1 MSNDHSVLLSVNEL
15 FAERAA
21 RRQREK
27 EADAKLQR
35 DVDERDK
42 EFKQRLDAF
51 QMTDA
56 LRYALADKIKHAFE
70 RKETELV
77 IVTFPVGFCT
87 DGGRAVANIDAP
99 PINKPDKTSADA
111 EPAWLETLPRGAHA
125 LFKFWK
131 DDLKPGGFEFGAR
144 VVDFPDGMPG
154 HIALFFAWPR
164 NPMEV
169 AS

>member
-1 MSNDHSVLLSVNEL
+1 MSNDHPAILSVNEL

-42 EFKQRLDAF
+42 EFRQRLDEF
-51 QMTDA
+51 QMTDS
-56 LRYALADKIKHAFE
+56 LRHAFVDKIKHAFE
-70 RKETELV
+70 RKENELV
-77 IVTFPVGFCT
+77 IVSFPVSFCS

-99 PINKPDKTSADA
+99 PINKPDKAQADA

-125 LFKFWK
+125 VYEFWK
-131 DDLKPGGFEFGAR
+131 NELKPGGFQFGAR
-144 VVDFPDGMPG
+144 VVDFPGGMPG

-164 NPMEV
+164 NPLDV